1 MLLLLST
8 QECPYLVALKV
19 LLESGTLTGG
29 LNRPSLAVDN
39 AYGIPKYAS
48 IGCFSPVVR
57 IVPVNV
63 PCGIVKEGIS
73 LQTVS
78 QRSKLEVVAQV
89 NLVGAA
95 IPLLATKM
103 NKGSNARSNIT
114 RSHVSEGTD
123 LINYHML
130 KQAFEEF
137 PAV

>member
-8 QECPYLVALKV
+8 QECPYLVVLKV

-48 IGCFSPVVR
+48 TGCFRPVVR

-73 LQTVS
+73 LQIAS
-78 QRSKLEVVAQV
+78 QRSKFEVV
-89 NLVGAA
+89 
-95 IPLLATKM
+95 T
-103 NKGSNARSNIT
+103 
-114 RSHVSEGTD
+114 
-123 LINYHML
+123 
-130 KQAFEEF
+130 
-137 PAV
+137 